1 MSVHGERVVLAG
13 GGTGGKGNARFSS
26 ATNQFPLIAEE
37 GDPGQ
42 RSTLSLELKLLADVG
57 IVGAPN
63 AGKSSLLAAVTAA
76 RPKVAEY
83 AFTSLEPTLGVVEH
97 RRSRFV
103 MVDIPGLI
111 EGAHDGAGLGHDF
124 LKHIGR
130 TRVLIHVV
138 DGTSKDIA
146 GDYRRIRNEV
156 ELHSQDLASKPEVLA
171 INKVDVPGVQDR
183 CGEADRDLS
192 LLTGTVQCISA
203 VGRQGLDELLDSVS
217 RLLDEAT
224 AAPDSVETDRA
235 EGGVPVLRPKAVGG
249 RQIVRRRGGK
259 HMVVL
264 RAATRLAAMVDQTN
278 LQARAQLY
286 DQLRRLGVTAAL
298 ENAGIEAGET
308 FMMGKREWEWEG

>member
-13 GGTGGKGNARFSS
+13 GGNGGRGNTRFASS
-26 ATNQFPLIAEE
+26 TSQFPLIAEE
-37 GDPGQ
+37 GNPGR

-83 AFTSLEPTLGVVEH
+83 EFTSLEPTLGVVDH
-97 RRSRFV
+97 HGSRFV

-130 TRVLIHVV
+130 TRVLVHVV
-138 DGTSKDIA
+138 DGTSEDIA
-146 GDYRRIRNEV
+146 ADYDRVRNEL

-171 INKVDVPGVQDR
+171 VNKVDVPGVRDR
-183 CGEADRDLS
+183 CAEADRDLS
-192 LLTGTVQCISA
+192 PRTGAVHCISA
-203 VGRQGLDELLDSVS
+203 VGLQGLDELLDTVV
-217 RLLDEAT
+217 RLLEEA
-224 AAPDSVETDRA
+224 PVPQSSVETDQLD
-235 EGGVPVLRPKAVGG
+235 GTVPVLRPKAVGK
-249 RQIVRRRGGK
+249 REIVRSRGGK
-259 HMVVL
+259 QVVVL
-264 RAATRLAAMVDQTN
+264 RAATRLAAMVDRTD

-286 DQLRRLGVTAAL
+286 DQLRKLGVTAAL
-298 ENAGIEAGET
+298 ENAGIQAGET